1 MAGDSEEP
9 PYATGLAALRDGWR
23 LLQMAPLQ
31 PHAPGAEFTTAYLKY
46 EFLVRAMGETWM
58 AERVLLN
65 SQQMA
70 TFVARGFL
78 RFDAVVPAAINEQF
92 IDEVGRPP
100 KPGAGM
106 RKAYA
111 RLLAGTGVPTVAAG
125 TPLARVLSGRLRRH
139 AAARIAGGARR
150 DRKPRR
156 HESAFRPS
164 LSARDVSAGVLRG
177 ARHPER
183 LATHASGLDDRHPP
197 RAFDVQMMYYP
208 HDVTPEMG
216 GTRFI
221 PGTHLRIVSEAAV
234 ARYQNV
240 RGQQHVVCP
249 AGTLLFLHHGIWHG
263 GGVNRSDRL
272 RYMFKIRMNPTVRQL
287 RLWDTSDLPND
298 HHRQRPI
305 FLLKEAPDPTH
316 VHTILTTP
324 EPWFE
329 ADTGRLEFLNRIR
342 LWRYLLGDEQFDV
355 DYWMTRIENEPTT
368 SVHA

>member
-1 MAGDSEEP
+1 M
-9 PYATGLAALRDGWR
+9 
-23 LLQMAPLQ
+23 LLS
-31 PHAPGAEFTTAYLKY
+31 
-46 EFLVRAMGETWM
+46 
-58 AERVLLN
+58 

-78 RFDAVVPAAINEQF
+78 RFDSVVPAVINEQF

-100 KPGAGM
+100 QPGAGM

-125 TPLARVLSGRLRRH
+125 TPLAECYPADS
-139 AAARIAGGARR
+139 AIAKLLAL
-150 DRKPRR
+150 P
-156 HESAFRPS
+156 
-164 LSARDVSAGVLRG
+164 VVRG
-177 ARHPER
+177 AIESLVGTNPRFDHHFLHVTFPPAYFAER
-183 LATHASGLDDRHPP
+183 GIPNVSQHTHQDSTIDTR
-197 RAFDVQMMYYP
+197 RAFDVQMMYFP
-208 HDVTPEMG
+208 HEVTPAMG
-216 GTRFI
+216 GTRFV

-249 AGTLLFLHHGIWHG
+249 AGTILFLHHGIWHG
-263 GGVNRSDRL
+263 GGVNRSDAL

-305 FLLKEAPDPTH
+305 FLLKEAPDPAH

-342 LWRYLLGDEQFDV
+342 LWRYLLGDDKFDV
-355 DYWMTRIENEPTT
+355 DYWMTRIENEPAA